1 MAVSWDMD
9 SITLGDY
16 ADRIADELEKVPWVQ
31 DVQVTGADKLEY
43 QIFVDPI
50 ALSSFGLSLE
60 SVNTALKS
68 KNINLPLDS
77 VNTSDGEHAITIDE
91 RIYKVDEILN
101 LPLTQLTN
109 TTTNSQGIIR
119 IKDIA
124 SVRAHTAD
132 RNTISRFAPQMKSG
146 WLAATTNSVQLSI
159 VKRSGGSI
167 LDLVDL
173 GNKKIEE
180 MKDALYLSLTK
191 YCAPL
196 FLKMVKLLPRCR
208 VK

>member
-1 MAVSWDMD
+1 M
-9 SITLGDY
+9 
-16 ADRIADELEKVPWVQ
+16 
-31 DVQVTGADKLEY
+31 EY
-43 QIFVDPI
+43 QISVDPI

-60 SVNTALKS
+60 SVNIALKS

-124 SVRAHTAD
+124 SVRALAAD
-132 RNTISRFAPQMKSG
+132 RNTISRFAPQIQSG
-146 WLAATTNSVQLSI
+146 
-159 VKRSGGSI
+159 
-167 LDLVDL
+167 
-173 GNKKIEE
+173 
-180 MKDALYLSLTK
+180 
-191 YCAPL
+191 
-196 FLKMVKLLPRCR
+196 
-208 VK
+208 

>member
-1 MAVSWDMD
+1 
-9 SITLGDY
+9 
-16 ADRIADELEKVPWVQ
+16 
-31 DVQVTGADKLEY
+31 LEY
-43 QIFVDPI
+43 QISVDPI

-146 WLAATTNSVQLSI
+146 
-159 VKRSGGSI
+159 
-167 LDLVDL
+167 
-173 GNKKIEE
+173 
-180 MKDALYLSLTK
+180 
-191 YCAPL
+191 
-196 FLKMVKLLPRCR
+196 
-208 VK
+208 